1 MGSKAYRKPRGTPSG
16 SEDDG
21 GGRGNERGWG
31 RPPGKQNCATTA
43 LGSVPTSIT
52 AGSVMDLARRAGLY
66 VNENGEYTTESTAG
80 PGGPPLPAV
89 PPRKTSIVDIIFT
102 PRMDTPPK
110 HLLEGTFYI
119 TKKGSLALLSKKRT
133 VRLMK
138 AASKD
143 VGNAYFIEC
152 VDAKGNSLTGFPLAL
167 SSGDELRNANELR
180 YEFELD
186 TAAAGVHVL
195 RFELIDE
202 FSKWKRELEAAI
214 GASKKRTQR
223 GSLVLQ
229 VVDTVKAAFQSGDI

>member
-1 MGSKAYRKPRGTPSG
+1 
-16 SEDDG
+16 
-21 GGRGNERGWG
+21 
-31 RPPGKQNCATTA
+31 
-43 LGSVPTSIT
+43 
-52 AGSVMDLARRAGLY
+52 MDLARRAGLY

-89 PPRKTSIVDIIFT
+89 PPRKTSIVDVIFT

-180 YEFELD
+180 DEFELD

-195 RFELIDE
+195 RFEFIDE